1 MYRRTLKS
9 FILDCLIIIDY
20 LILFFFITLIFNFIL
35 LLPIVLNNLY
45 NEVNFEKIYLK
56 LFK

>member
-35 LLPIVLNNLY
+35 LLPIALNNLY